1 MRRCLV
7 QGWRFNLRLRSDG
20 YEVLCAGRCRGVG
33 ISQGLSHEGLRC
45 AASGSC
51 FSRRRAAARKA
62 SSSLRASSI
71 RWGTL
76 EIHNAVTPASRELI
90 AACSSAEGQETHE
103 AQYMLASVPP
113 GF

>member
-1 MRRCLV
+1 M
-7 QGWRFNLRLRSDG
+7 QGACFNPWLRAGG
-20 YEVLCAGRCRGVG
+20 YEVLCAGKLRGVG
-33 ISQGLSHEGLRC
+33 IARGLSHEGLRC
-45 AASGSC
+45 AASASC

-90 AACSSAEGQETHE
+90 AACSSAEGQGTHE